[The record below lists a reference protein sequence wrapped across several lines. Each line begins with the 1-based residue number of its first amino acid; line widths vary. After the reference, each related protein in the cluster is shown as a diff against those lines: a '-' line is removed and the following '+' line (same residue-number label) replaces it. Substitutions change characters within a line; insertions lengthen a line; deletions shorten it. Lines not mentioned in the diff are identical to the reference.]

1 MVSKK
6 DVVSVTTQLA
16 LTLVVPLLIIM
27 IVDGRFNNLEAYI
40 GGKTIGYVQNRG
52 EAIQVYNEIITEI
65 STEYENVEIK
75 QENVE
80 FKKVKDESIL
90 LSNKNEIQKG
100 ILESIT
106 GNVSAYELNIDGKT
120 FGYVN
125 SEEKVNNLLKLV
137 TDKYIEDL
145 DVPKDDVICADVTC
159 EIELK
164 EATIDVASIKTQEEI
179 SNEIYKTYIG
189 EDDLLDIDITVKE
202 TVEEEIP
209 METITVDDE
218 NLYVG
223 ESKEE
228 VGVSGKKLV
237 NREVVY
243 SNGEI
248 DDTTILSEEI
258 LQEPQ
263 NTVIYRGVKN
273 PYDYGVAFLNRPT
286 RGGFTTSDY
295 GDRWESFHK
304 GMDIAGNI
312 GDDVMVAIDGEVTYS
327 QYNDGGYGN
336 LIMVTHVDNM
346 VTYYAHLD
354 QMYVSV
360 GDKVTKGDVIGV
372 VGNTGFSTGPHLH
385 FELRVDGEPVNPAEY
400 LIG

>member
-295 GDRWESFHK
+295 GARWESFHK